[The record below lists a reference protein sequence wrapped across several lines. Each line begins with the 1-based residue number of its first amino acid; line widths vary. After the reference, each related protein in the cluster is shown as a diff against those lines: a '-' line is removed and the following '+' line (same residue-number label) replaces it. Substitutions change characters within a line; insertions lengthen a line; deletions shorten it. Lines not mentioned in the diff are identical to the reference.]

1 MKPARAVL
9 MDADVVFTM
18 CRAVSS
24 SVSQTVVTSSASNPT
39 SLAAA
44 RAVSRRPHG

>member
-39 SLAAA
+39 ILAAA